1 MSVEGYSVGIDLGTY
16 NSCVGIWQHGKV
28 EIISNEYGSR
38 TTPSYVSF
46 MDDTRYIGQ
55 SGKAYEDSSGG
66 GTVFGTKRLIGRKFT
81 DVAVQ
86 KEIKTW
92 PFEVQKAG
100 DLPQIVVPFAG
111 TKMRFFPEQ
120 ISAMVLQKMKDI
132 AEAYLGGKVKNAVI
146 TVPAYFSDVQ
156 RNATKDAGRIAGL
169 NVLRI
174 INEPT
179 AAAIAYGLDSAEAGK
194 VLIFDLGAGT
204 FDVSVLAIEDGIFE
218 VLSTAGDSH
227 LGGKDF
233 DDNLVQHFLEKFKS
247 KYKKDAGANATAL
260 RRLRIACERAK
271 RVLSNINDA
280 FIDIESFYEGMG
292 FSSHI
297 TRREFEEMNAA
308 LFNKTMELVKK
319 ALALAGLERD
329 KVDEIVLIGG
339 STHIPKIQLL
349 LKQLFKGKK
358 LNTHVNPD
366 EAVAYGAT
374 VQAALLDGTISG
386 SAEEVTVLDVLSKPI
401 GIEGVG
407 GTMSV
412 LAKQPTA
419 VPTKVNT
426 TIATSSDNQPGLL
439 LKVFEGERALTKDCV
454 LVGQFELAGIPPMS
468 SGAKIGVTLDIDAE
482 GILNVSAKETSTGK
496 VLTVTVNRQFSP
508 DQIDRLKKDTEGLR
522 KYDAKLA
529 KPAAS
534 AAAAASAGSEATVK
548 K

>member
-1 MSVEGYSVGIDLGTY
+1 MSVEGYSVGIDLGTS
-16 NSCVGIWQHGKV
+16 NSCVGIWQDGKV
-28 EIISNEYGSR
+28 KIISNEYGSP
-38 TTPSYVSF
+38 TTPSYVTF
-46 MDDTRYIGQ
+46 MNGARYIGQ
-55 SGKAYEDSSGG
+55 SGKTYEDSSDG
-66 GTVFGTKRLIGRKFT
+66 GTVFGTKRLIGRNFT

-92 PFEVQKAG
+92 PFKVQKTG
-100 DLPQIVVPFAG
+100 DRPQIVVPFKG
-111 TKMRFFPEQ
+111 STMNFLPEQ

-179 AAAIAYGLDSAEAGK
+179 AAAIAYGLESAEAAK

-233 DDNLVQHFLEKFKS
+233 DDNLVRHFLEKFKS
-247 KYKKDAGANATAL
+247 KYKKDAGANARAL

-271 RVLSNINDA
+271 RALSGSSTAYIE
-280 FIDIESFYEGMG
+280 IESFYEGME
-292 FSSHI
+292 FTSPI
-297 TRREFEEMNAA
+297 NRREFEEMNAA
-308 LFNKTMELVKK
+308 LFHKTMELVKK
-319 ALALAGLERD
+319 ALAVADVKRD
-329 KVDEIVLIGG
+329 EVDEIVLVGG

-349 LKQLFKGKK
+349 LKELFNGKK
-358 LNTHVNPD
+358 LNTHLNPD

-386 SAEEVTVLDVLSKPI
+386 SAEEVMVMDILTKPI
-401 GIEGVG
+401 GIEAVG
-407 GTMSV
+407 GTMSL
-412 LAKQPTA
+412 LAKRPTL
-419 VPTKVNT
+419 PTKVNT
-426 TIATSSDNQPGLL
+426 TIATSSDNEHALL
-439 LKVFEGERALTKDCV
+439 LKVFEGDRALTKDCV
-454 LVGQFELAGIPPMS
+454 LVGQFELLGIPPMP
-468 SGAKIGVTLDIDAE
+468 SGAKIDVTLDIDAD
-482 GILNVSAKETSTGK
+482 GILSVSAKETSTGK
-496 VLTVTVNRQFSP
+496 VLTVRARPQFTA
-508 DQIDRLKKDTEGLR
+508 DQIDRLQKDAEGLR

-534 AAAAASAGSEATVK
+534 AAAAASSGSE
-548 K
+548 